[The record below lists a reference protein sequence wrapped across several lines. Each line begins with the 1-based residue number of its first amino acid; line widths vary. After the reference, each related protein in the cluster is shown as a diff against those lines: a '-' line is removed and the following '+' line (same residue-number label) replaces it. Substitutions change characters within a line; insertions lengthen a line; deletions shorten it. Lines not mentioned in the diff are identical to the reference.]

1 MKNLIVPIAGKS
13 SRFPNTRPKWML
25 THPKSNL
32 FMVLESIKGINLEF
46 FDNIYFVALKEHQ
59 TKFKFEQGFKEE
71 LTDLNLLNKSK
82 IVYLKNNTK
91 SQSETVYKAI
101 KKENIEGFIMVKD
114 SDNYFKCELTTTDN
128 QVCYYD
134 LNNTGN
140 INPSNKS
147 YLKIDENNIISNI
160 VEKQVISSTFSIGG
174 YCFNSTSDFID
185 SFEKMEDIED
195 ECYISN
201 IIFDLILK
209 NKIFYGNVCSN
220 YKDWG
225 TIEDWN
231 KYKSQYNTLF
241 IDLDGTLVENTS
253 YKFPPYIGNSK
264 PLVNNIKWLQKLHT
278 ENKTEI
284 IITTSRPKKYLNTT
298 IKELKEKGIPYNEL
312 IMGLAHSK
320 RIVINDFA
328 SSNPYPSCGAINIS
342 RNIDNLN
349 DFTI

>member
-1 MKNLIVPIAGKS
+1 MKSLIVPIAGKS

-32 FMVLESIKGINLEF
+32 FMVLESIKGINLDF
-46 FDNIYFVALKEHQ
+46 FDKIYFVALKDHQ
-59 TKFKFEQGFKEE
+59 TQFQFEKGFKLELEE
-71 LTDLNLLNKSK
+71 LNLLEKSK
-82 IVYLKNNTK
+82 LVYLDKPTS

-101 KKENIEGFIMVKD
+101 KNENIEGFIMVKD
-114 SDNYFKCELTTTDN
+114 SDNYFKCNITNTNN

-134 LNNTGN
+134 LND
-140 INPSNKS
+140 IESVNPSNKS
-147 YLKIDENNIISNI
+147 YLKIDENGIISNI

-174 YCFNSTSDFID
+174 YCFNSTLDFIS
-185 SFEKMEDIED
+185 SFEQMEDVED

-201 IIFDLILK
+201 IIFDLILE
-209 NKIFYGNVCSN
+209 NQIFYGNSCSE

-253 YKFPPYIGNSK
+253 YKFPPYIGNGK
-264 PLVNNIKWLQKLHT
+264 PLKNNIKWLQELY
-278 ENKTEI
+278 NKNQTEI
-284 IITTSRPKKYLNTT
+284 VITTSRPEKYRNIT
-298 IKELKEKGIPYNEL
+298 ISELQEKQIPYNKL
-312 IMGLAHSK
+312 IMGLPHTK
-320 RIVINDFA
+320 RTIINDFA
-328 SSNPYPSCGAINIS
+328 PSNPYPSCSAINIS